1 LDGIAFVAQLDG
13 ALIYGKVSRM
23 LNVGII
29 GFGFM
34 GRMHYRCWK
43 EASDAKIVAICD
55 VNPDILKNTDKLAG
69 NIEGGE
75 TVIDFDGIELYTD
88 AKAMLADAH
97 LDAVSITLPT
107 FLHSKFS
114 IMALEAGVHVLCE
127 KPMALEIDQ
136 CRQMIAAAEK
146 SGKILQIGHCIRF
159 WPEYVKAKEIVD
171 SGEYGKVIVA
181 TFKRL
186 GSSPTWGAEDWF
198 ANDLR
203 SGGVALDLHIHDS
216 DFIQYLFGMPSRVCS
231 FGSPNS
237 GSGLKYITTRY
248 SFDDDKLVTAEG
260 SWAMAPSFGFEMG
273 FNIVMEKATIV
284 LDSLRQPVF
293 KVCPVDG
300 DVFTPQVAKRDG
312 YSLQVEYFIG
322 LTGGK
327 KLPQVITLQQSL
339 DSIQLVNAEVES
351 VRKNCEIEI

>member
-1 LDGIAFVAQLDG
+1 
-13 ALIYGKVSRM
+13 M
-23 LNVGII
+23 LNVGIV

-43 EASDAKIVAICD
+43 EANDAKIVAICD
-55 VNPDILKNTDKLAG
+55 ANPDVLKNTDKLAG

-75 TVIDFDGIELYTD
+75 DEIDFEGIELYAD
-88 AKAMLADAH
+88 VGVMLADAN

-171 SGEYGKVIVA
+171 SGKYGKVAVA

-198 ANDLR
+198 ANDQR

-216 DFIQYLFGMPSRVCS
+216 DFIQYLFGMPSSVYS
-231 FGSPNS
+231 FGNPRS
-237 GSGLKYITTRY
+237 GCGLKYITTRY

-260 SWAMAPSFGFEMG
+260 SWAMAPSFDFEMG

-284 LDSLRQPVF
+284 LDSLRQPAF

-300 DVFTPQVAKRDG
+300 DVFTPQVEKRDG
-312 YSLQVEYFIG
+312 YSLQIEHFTGRI
-322 LTGGK
+322 GGK
-327 KLPQVITLQQSL
+327 KLPQIITLDQSL
-339 DSIQLVNAEVES
+339 DSIRLVNAEVES
-351 VRKNCEIEI
+351 VRKKCEIEI